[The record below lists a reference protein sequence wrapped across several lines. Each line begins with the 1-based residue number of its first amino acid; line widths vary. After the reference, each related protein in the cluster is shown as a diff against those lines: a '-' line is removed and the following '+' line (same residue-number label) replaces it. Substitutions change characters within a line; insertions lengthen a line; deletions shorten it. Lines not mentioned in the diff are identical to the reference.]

1 MQISHRTHDGGPRP
15 QTILL
20 LTAALILLVLATAFV
35 AGNQQRERYQADMDV
50 RLRTVLLQRV
60 SILSRTLEDLRVQL
74 RFLSQTPSVAG
85 IVRSDADGFD
95 AAESTDGALWRRR
108 LESVLAG
115 YALSRPGV
123 ERLALLRTRDPAP
136 LVAVGSHDGQARA
149 AQPGA
154 GPHPDLDLLGLL
166 ATRPVGD
173 ILLVDMDLDR
183 HPDGSI
189 AEPVRP
195 LLRLAASV
203 PGPDGA
209 AFGAMTMAVDARGL
223 LADLVNDINPIFR
236 VYLLDAQD
244 NFLLHPDA
252 GRAFGMARGRPWR
265 WHDEFQALDDGAPR
279 GGTGVTTFQ
288 GPDGPLHVMRQRVT
302 LDRADPDR
310 FVTIAIAVPDSIV
323 AGNADNVRFWVA
335 GLGLPLAGLVAL
347 LLVVGRVA
355 RRRDRQLAARD
366 AWLGAI
372 VNSASDAIIGLAAD
386 GSVTSWN
393 AAAARLF
400 GRNAADVL
408 GKPTLS
414 LIVPPGL
421 EAQEEDLL
429 ARIGRGETVP
439 NLRTRRQHRDGRAI
453 DVSITATPVRGG
465 DGARGAA
472 LIIRD
477 ITEQM
482 QAETSIR
489 DMNSRLEQ
497 QVRERTMEIE
507 ALAALR
513 NAILHCAGSAI
524 IACDRSGTITLFNPA
539 AEFMLGYAP
548 QEVMGKAT
556 PALFHDPAELGA
568 RSEAIQTD
576 GDHMLLS
583 AMDVLAAGARDGGVD
598 TREWSYLRKDG
609 SRLPVLLAVTT
620 LADRGGGITGYLII
634 ATDISAQVRD
644 AARLRDALAGAE
656 ASSRAKSAFLA
667 NMGHEIRTPLN
678 GIIGSAHLVLDE
690 PLSDSQHTHVDSI
703 RRSASALLGIIND
716 VLDYSRI
723 DAGLLVLEPAPFRLA
738 DPVGAVAD
746 LFGPVLRNRQV
757 SLEISI
763 DTTLPSWVLGDAGRV
778 RQVLDNLVG
787 NAMKFTPAGTVSV
800 NLRRTGTRPDG
811 GVEMTVTVSDTGI
824 GMAPGQV
831 ARLFQPF
838 ALGDDSHRRQH
849 GGTGLGLALTHRLVE
864 MMGGTIR
871 AESNQGLGS
880 RFIIDLCLM
889 PVDPPAGLSSPT
901 PPAAIAN
908 PFEDMSGLGGAQI
921 LVVEDNELNRFVA
934 KGFLDRAGA
943 VTTLAVNGAEAVAA
957 VERETFDLVLMDLQ
971 MPVMDG
977 LEATRAIR
985 ALPAGRDLPI
995 LALTAAGHEQDLQ
1008 SCLDAGM
1015 DDHIDKPFVPALFL
1029 ATLRRWL
1036 SHGAVAPPPTPV
1048 TQPPMLAQPGPIPG
1062 IDMEQA
1068 MGRVMGNRALLETI
1082 LDQFVAR
1089 FDGLGARLTA
1099 RLAAGEMDRVA
1110 RKLHELRGAA
1120 GNISAL
1126 SVAEQAT
1133 VLERQ
1138 LRADPTGDYG
1148 AGLAGLDAALTS
1160 LVAAIRARPRPHPA
1174 DTAPVTPP
1182 PAGLSLDEAP
1192 DLDDLRA
1199 ALRSRRLTALEVLAS
1214 RKDDLTR
1221 RLGTDKVRELSG
1233 LVEAL
1238 RFEEALA
1245 LLEVEFTL

>member
-1 MQISHRTHDGGPRP
+1 MQISHRTHVGGPRP
-15 QTILL
+15 RTILL
-20 LTAALILLVLATAFV
+20 LTAGLILLVLATAFV
-35 AGNQQRERYQADMDV
+35 AGREQRERYQAEMDV

-60 SILSRTLEDLRVQL
+60 SILSRTQEDLRVQL

-85 IVRSDADGFD
+85 IVRADASGFD
-95 AAESTDGALWRRR
+95 AQESTDGALWRRR

-123 ERLALLRTRDPAP
+123 ERMALLPVRQRVP
-136 LVAVGSHDGQARA
+136 LATMESHDGQAGVA
-149 AQPGA
+149 AQGS
-154 GPHPDLDLLGLL
+154 GPHPDLDLLDLL
-166 ATRPVGD
+166 SRQPVGD
-173 ILLVDMDLDR
+173 ILQADFDLDR
-183 HPDGSI
+183 NPDGSI
-189 AEPVRP
+189 ADPERP
-195 LLRLAASV
+195 LMRLAASV
-203 PGPDGA
+203 PGADGTL
-209 AFGAMTMAVDARGL
+209 FGAMTMAVDARGL
-223 LADLVNDINPIFR
+223 LTDLVNDINPIFS

-244 NFLLHPDA
+244 NFLMHPDA
-252 GRAFGMARGRPWR
+252 GRSFGMARGRPWR
-265 WHDEFQALDDGAPR
+265 WGDEFQPLD
-279 GGTGVTTFQ
+279 GGTRGASGVMTFQ
-288 GPDGPLHVMRQRVT
+288 GGDGLLHVMRQRVA
-302 LDRADPDR
+302 LDRADPGR
-310 FVTIAIAVPDSIV
+310 FVTIAVAVPDRLV
-323 AGNADNVRFWVA
+323 AASADNVRFWVA
-335 GLGLPLAGLVAL
+335 GLGLPLAALVAL
-347 LLVVGRVA
+347 LLVFGRLA
-355 RRRDRQLAARD
+355 SGRDRELSARD
-366 AWLGAI
+366 VWLGAI
-372 VNSASDAIIGLAAD
+372 VDSASDAVIGLAAD
-386 GSVTSWN
+386 GTITSWN
-393 AAAARLF
+393 PAAARLF
-400 GRNAADVL
+400 GHDAGDVR
-408 GKPTLS
+408 GRSTLA
-414 LIVPPGL
+414 LIVPPEL

-429 ARIGRGETVP
+429 SRVGRGETVA
-439 NLRTRRQHRDGRAI
+439 NLRTRRRYRDGRAI
-453 DVSITATPVRGG
+453 DVSITATPVLSG
-465 DGARGAA
+465 DGTRGAA
-472 LIIRD
+472 MIIRD

-482 QAETSIR
+482 AAEAGIR

-539 AEFMLGYAP
+539 AESMLGYAP
-548 QEVMGKAT
+548 QEVVGKAT

-568 RSEAIQTD
+568 RGEAIQAD
-576 GDHMLLS
+576 GDHPLLS
-583 AMDVLAAGARDGGVD
+583 AMDVLADGARDGGVD

-609 SRLPVLLAVTT
+609 SRLPVLLAVTA
-620 LADRGGGITGYLII
+620 LAEKGGGIAGYLII

-690 PLSDSQHTHVDSI
+690 PLTDSQHTHVDSI
-703 RRSASALLGIIND
+703 RRSASALLDIIND

-723 DAGLLVLEPAPFRLA
+723 DAGLLLLEPAPFRLI

-757 SLEISI
+757 TLDIAI
-763 DTTLPSWVLGDAGRV
+763 DTSLPAWVLGDAGRV
-778 RQVLDNLVG
+778 RQILHNLVG
-787 NAMKFTPAGTVSV
+787 NAVKFTPAGTVGVS
-800 NLRRTGTRPDG
+800 LRHAGTRPDG
-811 GVEMTVTVSDTGI
+811 AVAIRITVSDTGI
-824 GMAPGQV
+824 GMPPEQV

-849 GGTGLGLALTHRLVE
+849 GGTGLGLALTHRLVQ
-864 MMGGTIR
+864 MMDGDIR
-871 AESNQGLGS
+871 AESSQGLGS
-880 RFIIDLCLM
+880 QFIIDLCLT
-889 PVDPPAGLSSPT
+889 PVDPPVSATSPT
-901 PPAAIAN
+901 QPAAAAN
-908 PFEDMSGLGGAQI
+908 PFDDMSGLGGARI

-943 VTTLAVNGAEAVAA
+943 VTILAENGAEAVAA
-957 VERETFDLVLMDLQ
+957 VEREPFDLVLMDLQ

-977 LEATRAIR
+977 LDATRAIR
-985 ALPAGRDLPI
+985 ALPAGRNLPI
-995 LALTAAGHEQDLQ
+995 LALTAAGHEKDLQ

-1036 SHGAVAPPPTPV
+1036 SAGVASAPPAPV
-1048 TQPPMLAQPGPIPG
+1048 AQPPMLARPEPIPG

-1082 LDQFVAR
+1082 LDQFVSR
-1089 FDGLGARLTA
+1089 FDGLGARLSA
-1099 RLAAGEMDRVA
+1099 RLAAGEVDSAV

-1126 SVAEQAT
+1126 DVAEQAT
-1133 VLERQ
+1133 ALERG
-1138 LRADPTGDYG
+1138 LRAGPDGDYG
-1148 AGLAGLDAALTS
+1148 AGLAALDAALTS
-1160 LVAAIRARPRPHPA
+1160 LVAAIRERPRPHPA
-1174 DTAPVTPP
+1174 DTAPVNPP
-1182 PAGLSLDEAP
+1182 PAIPATADPP
-1192 DLDDLRA
+1192 DLDDLRT
-1199 ALRSRRLTALEVLAS
+1199 ALRARRLTALDVLES

-1245 LLEVEFTL
+1245 LLEVEFPV

>member
-1 MQISHRTHDGGPRP
+1 MQISHRTREGGPRP
-15 QTILL
+15 RTILL
-20 LTAALILLVLATAFV
+20 LTAGLILLVLATAFV
-35 AGNQQRERYQADMDV
+35 AGREQRDRYQAEMDV

-60 SILSRTLEDLRVQL
+60 SILSRAQEDLRMQL

-85 IVRSDADGFD
+85 IVRAAASGFD
-95 AAESTDGALWRRR
+95 AQESTDGALWRRR

-123 ERLALLRTRDPAP
+123 ERMALLRVQQPVP
-136 LVAVGSHDGQARA
+136 LVILESRDGQARA
-149 AQPGA
+149 ADQA
-154 GPHPDLDLLGLL
+154 GGRHPDIDLLDML
-166 ATRPVGD
+166 ASRPVGD
-173 ILLVDMDLDR
+173 ILLADIDLGR
-183 HPDGSI
+183 NPDGTI
-189 AEPVRP
+189 ADPVRP
-195 LLRLAASV
+195 LLRLGASV
-203 PGPDGA
+203 PALDGGM
-209 AFGAMTMAVDARGL
+209 FGALTMAVDARGL
-223 LADLVNDINPIFR
+223 MADLVNDINPIFR
-236 VYLLDAQD
+236 VYLLDSQE

-252 GRAFGMARGRPWR
+252 GRAFGVARGRPWR
-265 WHDEFQALDDGAPR
+265 WGDEFQALAGETR
-279 GGTGVTTFQ
+279 GSGGVMTFQ
-288 GPDGPLHVMRQRVT
+288 GADGPVHVMRQRVV
-302 LDRADPDR
+302 LDRADPAR
-310 FVTIAIAVPDSIV
+310 FVTIVIAVPDRHV
-323 AGNADNVRFWVA
+323 AASADNVRFWVA

-347 LLVVGRVA
+347 LLVFGRLA
-355 RRRDRQLAARD
+355 RRRDQELAARD
-366 AWLGAI
+366 AWMGAI
-372 VNSASDAIIGLAAD
+372 IDSASDAVIGLAAD
-386 GSVTSWN
+386 GTISSWN

-400 GRNAADVL
+400 GRDAGDVRGL
-408 GKPTLS
+408 STLA

-421 EAQEEDLL
+421 EPQEQDLL
-429 ARIGRGETVP
+429 SRVGRGEAVP

-465 DGARGAA
+465 DGAHGAA
-472 LIIRD
+472 MIIRD

-482 QAETSIR
+482 AAEAGIR

-539 AEFMLGYAP
+539 AEAMLGYAP
-548 QEVMGKAT
+548 QEVVGKAT

-568 RSEAIQTD
+568 RSEAIQAQ
-576 GDHMLLS
+576 GEHPLLS
-583 AMDVLAAGARDGGVD
+583 AMDVLAADAQDGGVD
-598 TREWSYLRKDG
+598 TREWSYLRRDG
-609 SRLPVLLAVTT
+609 SRLPVLLTVTT
-620 LADRGGGITGYLII
+620 LAEKGGGIAGYLII

-703 RRSASALLGIIND
+703 RRSASALLAIIND

-723 DAGLLVLEPAPFRLA
+723 DAGLMTLEPAPFRLA

-746 LFGPVLRNRQV
+746 LFGPVLRTRQV
-757 SLEISI
+757 ELDIAIDPSL
-763 DTTLPSWVLGDAGRV
+763 PAWVLGDAGRV
-778 RQVLDNLVG
+778 RQILDNLLG
-787 NAMKFTPAGTVSV
+787 NAVKFTPAGTVGV
-800 NLRRTGTRPDG
+800 ALRRTGTRPDG
-811 GVEMTVTVSDTGI
+811 AAEMTITVSDTGI
-824 GMAPGQV
+824 GMPPEQV

-849 GGTGLGLALTHRLVE
+849 GGTGLGLALTHRLVQ

-871 AESNQGLGS
+871 ADSSQGRGS
-880 RFIIDLCLM
+880 RFIIDLCLT
-889 PVDPPAGLSSPT
+889 PVDPPVSTSSPT
-901 PPAAIAN
+901 QPAATAN
-908 PFEDMSGLGGAQI
+908 PFDDMSGLGGARI

-943 VTTLAVNGAEAVAA
+943 VTTLAVNGADAVAA
-957 VERETFDLVLMDLQ
+957 VEREPFDLVLMDLQ

-977 LEATRAIR
+977 LDATRAIR

-995 LALTAAGHEQDLQ
+995 LALTAAGHEQDLR

-1036 SHGAVAPPPTPV
+1036 SSGGAAVPPTPV
-1048 TQPPMLAQPGPIPG
+1048 TQPPVLARPDPIPG
-1062 IDMEQA
+1062 IDIEQA

-1089 FDGLGARLTA
+1089 FDGLGTRLMARLQEGHPN
-1099 RLAAGEMDRVA
+1099 LAV

-1126 SVAEQAT
+1126 SVADRAT
-1133 VLERQ
+1133 ALERA
-1138 LRADPTGDYG
+1138 LRADP
-1148 AGLAGLDAALTS
+1148 AGSYADDLVALDAELTA
-1160 LVAAIRARPRPHPA
+1160 LVAAIRGRARPHPS

-1182 PAGLSLDEAP
+1182 PATPVTGEPP

-1199 ALRSRRLTALEVLAS
+1199 ALRARRLTALDALEA

-1221 RLGTDKVRELSG
+1221 RLGTDKVRELVG

-1245 LLEVEFTL
+1245 LLDMEFPV